1 MEAGDAA
8 SASACYTSGSVA
20 GAVFGTLLTVL
31 VLAGLAYLFWRFYWR
46 RRRGKHL
53 TLETSEK
60 GEIPASD
67 GPLGDRFAFDNPCFL
82 TEDAS
87 PNRKNKKGAPKIKAD
102 GTQGKA
108 DKNVKSDKSGGTGR
122 LGKWTSWSPLGALVG
137 GGGTNGKGNDKRRAF
152 DDSCVGEPERVSVSL
167 RGHDFTG
174 LGFNVCGNMRDGI
187 FVRDVL
193 HRGPASESG
202 QIAAGDRIV
211 SLGISFEHMVFED
224 ALTILSYA
232 SPYEVLLQ
240 VEKGAS
246 PPGST
251 LLAGTDISSGQTS
264 LKRNAASTTP
274 SAGASNSPDKQR
286 AIICHPFYRSQSID
300 DLDKIGKASINAKR
314 AQQIAEM
321 TRLKSNTQDEANHGS
336 TRGGIAEVDG
346 RPHHKDVEDE
356 KLQKREAPSEEDLK
370 KDGEMGSHHHGY
382 QKFGV
387 RVLPM
392 GNPGA
397 GTHAQGVGKVHNPG
411 HQSNPPV
418 GSRTDRAEEVSIT
431 IATPEPQKQNE
442 RNSMIE
448 MGVGKDMKVVVAP
461 HNPGDN
467 NPSSKS
473 AHDADVKNAVE
484 ESAKPAETK
493 ITMPPNEDVDGI
505 KKHENPT
512 NNPHNDKTEVKVEM
526 REKKKETHDKISS
539 EGMMIDV
546 PEEVCMAGMAA
557 VTNRKMGGSSQQAKV
572 EEEEVL
578 KQNGRVRYNSGG
590 SGDEG
595 SEDGDRILGNTP
607 GSGGKR
613 RAPAPPAETPE
624 NNPGDGDA
632 AEPTSSEATMEE
644 ETPLCIP
651 VTEERKKKGGTR
663 IELGLDHITIHH
675 QPQPTEKIP
684 PMNTEED
691 TAPMETTAL
700 NEEKD
705 NGEGNNSMTAA
716 EENSSDT
723 EADDAPTAKRAVT
736 TVTGGKAASL
746 GDLSC
751 LEGGEVHR
759 PPRMRA
765 GPSSVTGPGE
775 GVVLE
780 RAVSLDLGNA
790 EEVVTCPTPTAS
802 IGSAKKRKAPAPP
815 APVSRGNSN
824 GSDEID
830 GSSRADTGLDGDE
843 YGKEPR
849 LIGIGTTDTFGR
861 RLKKSSDWGTM
872 EEALLAGGSPS
883 SSSTSSSTSAG
894 RTILHLGSVPSF
906 IPLST
911 SDGVSDEV
919 FGPVTT
925 EVSTT
930 RTVEAPQGG
939 SELIMASMLKKIHS
953 QPEISLQSSVITS
966 SDIDT
971 DANATV
977 TSTSEMPKAS
987 DAQMN
992 SPSSAEEN
1000 RVIVT
1005 TSASI
1010 EEAVDSTTYP
1020 SQQNSRGARGIVH
1033 LEAADTANSHVGGE
1047 GDKVEPS
1054 SESFPSSFQR
1064 AREFFEREDDKSA
1077 GTPMEEDNS
1086 NNNDD
1091 DDDEVT
1097 SLPPSLPTSPIPTL
1111 QPSSPLSLHSTTTYI
1126 SSIEDIP
1133 VVPGLLDSREFGVTT
1148 HSTPGS
1154 QHHITEIQVT
1164 SMDDD
1169 GKKVETREVVVSQ
1182 DGDETFG
1189 RVRDIISSAI
1199 ERNSLGSN
1207 EEKISVNPMKLP
1219 NADGEIQSSMYINDS
1234 FPTTDGTKANHR
1246 IGYKLTANM
1255 SEPNYQVGK
1264 SSSSLTDNGTIEMS
1278 TQLGPIVGSSNQV
1291 IEEIGST
1298 MDTITSSE
1306 ISCDSNS
1313 PIVQIRMREGPSG
1326 WIPYR
1331 NSGEEKADGKKE
1343 IMEGSGEPPKVPKK
1357 KPPVPPRKDASSSPS
1372 SESQNRSE
1380 TNIISPFSSSVKTVV
1395 EVPMSFT
1402 KRLVQVHEMRSDDG
1416 TEEMEGRQD
1425 QPMHRI
1431 SEREV
1436 IQITPQE
1443 LDKVMMS
1450 HSQFLSHK
1458 RGEPSPSKSEQWIP
1472 GATRSVVHRIVEK
1485 WVTDEDGT
1493 RKIITETSVRE
1504 GGETVTEVIESEG
1517 GNATPPNGVVS
1528 TVPEGNA
1535 LDGASESHKQNMSV
1549 TRILVDPEF
1558 ASNLGRSS
1566 DGVMK
1571 TVKVANLQLS
1581 GLEGK
1586 PSVAPSG
1593 LQT

>member
-1 MEAGDAA
+1 MEAGDAT
-8 SASACYTSGSVA
+8 ACYTSGSVA

-53 TLETSEK
+53 SLETGEK
-60 GEIPASD
+60 GENAATA

-82 TEDAS
+82 SEDAS
-87 PNRKNKKGAPKIKAD
+87 PNRKNKKGTPKIKVD

-108 DKNVKSDKSGGTGR
+108 EKNVKSDKGGGTGR

-137 GGGTNGKGNDKRRAF
+137 SGGVNSKGNEKRRAF
-152 DDSCVGEPERVSVSL
+152 DDSCIGEPQRVSVSL

-202 QIAAGDRIV
+202 QITAGDRIV

-251 LLAGTDISSGQTS
+251 LLAGTEISSGQTS
-264 LKRNAASTTP
+264 LKRTAVSTTL
-274 SAGASNSPDKQR
+274 SGAGASQSPDKQR

-321 TRLKSNTQDEANHGS
+321 TRIKSNTQDEMNHGS
-336 TRGGIAEVDG
+336 TREGTAEVDS
-346 RPHHKDVEDE
+346 RSHHKAMEDE
-356 KLQKREAPSEEDLK
+356 KLLRREAPTMLPSEEDTK
-370 KDGEMGSHHHGY
+370 RDGETGPHHTGY

-392 GNPGA
+392 GNPVAGA
-397 GTHAQGVGKVHNPG
+397 HSQGIGKVHNPG
-411 HQSNPPV
+411 HQNSSAAM
-418 GSRTDRAEEVSIT
+418 GSRPDRAEEVSIT

-448 MGVGKDMKVVVAP
+448 MGVGKEMKVVAPP
-461 HNPGDN
+461 HNPSDK
-467 NPSSKS
+467 NPPGKS
-473 AHDADVKNAVE
+473 QDDGMANSPKE
-484 ESAKPAETK
+484 ETLKEPAAKMKVQVTEE
-493 ITMPPNEDVDGI
+493 IDG
-505 KKHENPT
+505 T
-512 NNPHNDKTEVKVEM
+512 
-526 REKKKETHDKISS
+526 KKKENATKNPHDNMVEDKIDAQDEKMEEQDKMNN
-539 EGMMIDV
+539 EGMIIDV
-546 PEEVCMAGMAA
+546 PEEVCMAGLAA
-557 VTNRKMGGSSQQAKV
+557 VTNRKMGGSSQYHK
-572 EEEEVL
+572 EEEEEAT
-578 KQNGRVRYNSGG
+578 KHNGRIRYSSGG

-595 SEDGDRILGNTP
+595 SEDGDRVLGNTP
-607 GSGGKR
+607 GNGGKR
-613 RAPAPPAETPE
+613 RAPAPPPE
-624 NNPGDGDA
+624 LSEMNPEEGEVPPLSPEGTA
-632 AEPTSSEATMEE
+632 EE

-651 VTEERKKKGGTR
+651 FSEERKKKGGTR

-675 QPQPTEKIP
+675 QPQTSEEIVST
-684 PMNTEED
+684 NTEEGEA
-691 TAPMETTAL
+691 APSDSVGVK
-700 NEEKD
+700 EEKETA
-705 NGEGNNSMTAA
+705 EGDNSMTTG

-723 EADDAPTAKRAVT
+723 EADDAPNAKRTVT
-736 TVTGGKAASL
+736 TVSGGKAASL
-746 GDLSC
+746 GDLSR

-759 PPRMRA
+759 PPRMRT
-765 GPSSVTGPGE
+765 GPSSVTGGGE

-790 EEVVTCPTPTAS
+790 EEVVTCPPPSTS

-815 APVSRGNSN
+815 TPVSRGNSN

-830 GSSRADTGLDGDE
+830 GSSRAETGLDGDE

-849 LIGIGTTDTFGR
+849 LIGVGSTDTFGR

-906 IPLST
+906 IPMST
-911 SDGVSDEV
+911 SDGAPHD
-919 FGPVTT
+919 FGAISS

-930 RTVEAPQGG
+930 RNAEAPQGG
-939 SELIMASMLKKIHS
+939 SELMVSMLKKINSH
-953 QPEISLQSSVITS
+953 PEISLQSSVITS
-966 SDIDT
+966 SDT
-971 DANATV
+971 DADTNSTV
-977 TSTSEMPKAS
+977 TSTSEMPKTNEDQANPS
-987 DAQMN
+987 N
-992 SPSSAEEN
+992 SAGGN

-1005 TSASI
+1005 TSASV
-1010 EEAVDSTTYP
+1010 EEAIDSTTYP
-1020 SQQNSRGARGIVH
+1020 SQQNNRGIRGIVH
-1033 LEAADTANSHVGGE
+1033 LEAADTANMGGE
-1047 GDKVEPS
+1047 GEKAEPS
-1054 SESFPSSFQR
+1054 GGESFHSSFQR
-1064 AREFFEREDDKSA
+1064 AREFFEREDEKPA
-1077 GTPMEEDNS
+1077 VTPMEEDND
-1086 NNNDD
+1086 ND

-1097 SLPPSLPTSPIPTL
+1097 SSPPSLPTSPMPVM

-1133 VVPGLLDSREFGVTT
+1133 VVPGLLDGREFGVTT
-1148 HSTPGS
+1148 QNTPGA
-1154 QHHITEIQVT
+1154 QHHITEIQVR
-1164 SMDDD
+1164 SIDED

-1182 DGDETFG
+1182 DGDEAFG
-1189 RVRDIISSAI
+1189 RVGDIISSAI
-1199 ERNSLGSN
+1199 ERNSLSSSGENYSVAPMN
-1207 EEKISVNPMKLP
+1207 ISK
-1219 NADGEIQSSMYINDS
+1219 GEGELQSSMYINES
-1234 FPTTDGTKANHR
+1234 FPATEGTKAIHR
-1246 IGYKLTANM
+1246 IGYKLTSSMPEA
-1255 SEPNYQVGK
+1255 SYQVRK
-1264 SSSSLTDNGTIEMS
+1264 PSNNPTDNGSIETS
-1278 TQLGPIVGSSNQV
+1278 TRTGSIMGSSDQV
-1291 IEEIGST
+1291 IEDIGSM
-1298 MDTITSSE
+1298 MDAISSSG
-1306 ISCDSNS
+1306 IMGDTGS

-1331 NSGEEKADGKKE
+1331 HRHSQGEERGDSKKE
-1343 IMEGSGEPPKVPKK
+1343 MLEGSNEPPKVPKK
-1357 KPPVPPRKDASSSPS
+1357 KPPVPPRKDASNSPS
-1372 SESQNRSE
+1372 SESPSRSDAS
-1380 TNIISPFSSSVKTVV
+1380 IGGSSFSSSVKTVV

-1402 KRLVQVHEMRSDDG
+1402 KRLVQVHETRSDDG
-1416 TEEMEGRQD
+1416 FEGME

-1458 RGEPSPSKSEQWIP
+1458 RGEPSPSKSEQWLP
-1472 GATRSVVHRIVEK
+1472 GTTPIRSVVHRIVEHL
-1485 WVTDEDGT
+1485 VTDEDGT
-1493 RKIITETSVRE
+1493 RKIITETSV
-1504 GGETVTEVIESEG
+1504 GDGSETLTEVIESEG
-1517 GNATPPNGVVS
+1517 GGTSTPPNGIVA

-1535 LDGASESHKQNMSV
+1535 LDAASELHKQNMSV
-1549 TRILVDPEF
+1549 THILVDPEF

-1566 DGVMK
+1566 DGVTK
-1571 TVKVANLQLS
+1571 TINVANLQLS
-1581 GLEGK
+1581 GIEGK
-1586 PSVAPSG
+1586 PSIPSSG